1 MAKETY
7 AARCTANVLITPR
20 VHEARI
26 ELVDPP
32 QFAFKA
38 GQFITVP
45 VAEGVLRSYS
55 IASAPEDPRWLKVA
69 VDVQPGGPGSRF
81 FASLQPGQELKFQG
95 PYGAF
100 VVRDDAHPHLVFVG
114 TGTGIAPLRSMI
126 LDLERRGQGHRRMT
140 LFFGVRFA
148 DDLMYHDEFLALAAK
163 HPDTFT
169 YIPSLSRPEGSDW
182 PGDTGRVTTVIPR
195 LLPPEV
201 AAEATA
207 YLCGSKEMLKEV
219 TEILVG
225 LGMDRKQVKKEQ
237 FW

>member
-20 VHEARI
+20 VHEARL

-32 QFAFKA
+32 RFAFKA
-38 GQFITVP
+38 GQFVTVP

-55 IASAPEDPRWLKVA
+55 IASPPEDPSWLSLA

-81 FASLQPGQELKFQG
+81 FAGLTAGQDVKFQG

-100 VVRDDAHPHLVFVG
+100 VVRDDALPHLLFVG

-126 LDLERRGQGHRRMT
+126 LDLENRGLGHRRMT

-148 DDLMYHDEFLALAAK
+148 DDLMYHGEFLALAEK
-163 HPDTFT
+163 YGPTFT
-169 YIPSLSRPEGSDW
+169 YIPTLSRPEGSDW
-182 PGDTGRVTTVIPR
+182 PGETGRVTTVIPR
-195 LLPPEV
+195 LLREV
-201 AAEATA
+201 EGTTA

>member
-7 AARCTANVLITPR
+7 AARCTANVLLTPR
-20 VHEARI
+20 VHETLF

-38 GQFITVP
+38 GQFVTVP

-55 IASAPEDPRWLKVA
+55 IASPPEDPRWLKLA

-81 FASLQPGQELKFQG
+81 FAALQPGQDVKFQG

-100 VVRDDAHPHLVFVG
+100 VVRDDAQPHLVFVG

-126 LDLERRGQGHRRMT
+126 LDLERRGQGDRRMT
-140 LFFGVRFA
+140 LFFGVRFV
-148 DDLMYHDEFLALAAK
+148 DDLMYHGEFLALAAK
-163 HPDTFT
+163 YPDTFT
-169 YIPSLSRPEGSDW
+169 YIPTLSRPEDGDW

-195 LLPPEV
+195 LLAPEV
-201 AAEATA
+201 AAGATA

-225 LGMDRKQVKKEQ
+225 LGMDRKHVKKEQ

>member
-7 AARCTANVLITPR
+7 AGRCGANVLITPR

-26 ELVDPP
+26 DLVDPP
-32 QFAFKA
+32 RFLYKA

-45 VAEGVLRSYS
+45 VQDQVLRSYS
-55 IASAPEDPRWLKVA
+55 ICSPPNDPGSLVVA
-69 VDVQPGGPGSRF
+69 VDVQPGGPGSQY
-81 FASLQPGQELKFQG
+81 FARLKPGDEVKFQG

-100 VVRDDAHPHLVFVG
+100 VVRDDALPHLLFIG

-126 LDLERRGQGHRRMT
+126 LDLEAKGQGHRRMT
-140 LFFGVRFA
+140 LFFGVRYA
-148 DDLMYHDEFLALAAK
+148 DDLMYHDEFLELAAK
-163 HPDTFT
+163 YPNTFT
-169 YIPSLSRPEGSDW
+169 YYPTLSKPGESDW
-182 PGDTGRVTTVIPR
+182 PGHTGRVTAIVPR
-195 LLPPEV
+195 LLKDT
-201 AAEATA
+201 ADTTA

-225 LGMDRKQVKKEQ
+225 LGMDKKQVKREQ

>member
-7 AARCTANVLITPR
+7 AARCGENKLITPR
-20 VHEARI
+20 VYEARL

-32 QFAFKA
+32 RFLYKA

-45 VAEGVLRSYS
+45 VLEQALRSYS
-55 IASAPEDPRWLKVA
+55 ICSPPDDPTSLVVA

-81 FASLQPGQELKFQG
+81 FAQLKPGDDVKFQG

-100 VVRDDAHPHLVFVG
+100 VVRDDASPHLLFIG

-126 LDLERRGQGHRRMT
+126 LDLEAKGQGRRRMT

-148 DDLMYHDEFLALAAK
+148 DDLMYHDEFLALAQK
-163 HPDTFT
+163 YPDTFT
-169 YIPSLSRPEGSDW
+169 YYPTLSRPEGSDW
-182 PGDTGRVTTVIPR
+182 PGHTGRVTKVVPM
-195 LLPPEV
+195 LLKD
-201 AAEATA
+201 ASDTTA

-225 LGMDRKQVKKEQ
+225 LGMDKKQTKREQ

>member
-20 VHEARI
+20 VHEAQI
-26 ELVDPP
+26 ELLEPP
-32 QFAFKA
+32 QFQFKA
-38 GQFITVP
+38 GQFVTVP
-45 VAEGVLRSYS
+45 VADGVLRSYS
-55 IASAPEDPRWLKVA
+55 IASPPEDPRFLKLA

-81 FASLQPGQELKFQG
+81 FEALVPGQDLKFQG

-100 VVRDDAHPHLVFVG
+100 VVRDDAKPHLLFVG
-114 TGTGIAPLRSMI
+114 TGTGIAPLRSML
-126 LDLERRGQGHRRMT
+126 LDLDRRGLAARPIT

-148 DDLMYHDEFLALAAK
+148 DDLMYHAEFEALAAR
-163 HPDTFT
+163 HPGTFT
-169 YIPSLSRPEGSDW
+169 YIPTLSKPDGSDW
-182 PGDTGRVTTVIPR
+182 KGETGRVTAVIPR
-195 LLPPEV
+195 RLAPDV
-201 AAEATA
+201 AAEMTA

-225 LGMDRKQVKKEQ
+225 LGMDRKHVKKEQ

>member
-7 AARCTANVLITPR
+7 AARCTDNVLITPR
-20 VHEARI
+20 VYEARF

-32 QFAFKA
+32 RFAFKA
-38 GQFITVP
+38 GQFVTVP

-55 IASAPEDPRWLKVA
+55 IASPPEDPAWLKLA
-69 VDVQPGGPGSRF
+69 VDVQPGGPGSQF
-81 FASLQPGQELKFQG
+81 FSGLVAGQDVKFQG

-100 VVRDDAHPHLVFVG
+100 VVRDDAHAHLLFVG
-114 TGTGIAPLRSMI
+114 TGTGVAPLRSMI
-126 LDLERRGQGHRRMT
+126 LDLEKRGLGDRRVT

-148 DDLMYHDEFLALAAK
+148 DDLMYHDEFLAFAAR

-169 YIPSLSRPEGSDW
+169 YIPTLSRAEGTDW
-182 PGDTGRVTTVIPR
+182 PGETGRVTGVIPR
-195 LLPPEV
+195 LLKDVEGT
-201 AAEATA
+201 TA

>member
-7 AARCTANVLITPR
+7 AARCTGNVLLTPR
-20 VHEARI
+20 VYEACFH
-26 ELVDPP
+26 LVDPP
-32 QFAFKA
+32 RFAFKA
-38 GQFITVP
+38 GQFVTVP

-55 IASAPEDPRWLKVA
+55 IVSPPEDPAWLKLA
-69 VDVQPGGPGSRF
+69 VDIQPGGPGSRF
-81 FASLQPGQELKFQG
+81 FATLVEGQDVKFQG

-100 VVRDDAHPHLVFVG
+100 VVRDDALPHLLFVG

-126 LDLERRGQGHRRMT
+126 LDLEKRGLAHRRIS

-163 HPDTFT
+163 YPDTFRYVPT
-169 YIPSLSRPEGSDW
+169 LSRPEDSHW
-182 PGDTGRVTTVIPR
+182 PGESGRVTAVLPR
-195 LLPPEV
+195 LLKPEDV
-201 AAEATA
+201 EGTTA

-237 FW
+237 VW